1 MTASILIV
9 RIDRSARSINRG
21 SDRFRVIELRQLAH
35 FVAVAEEQHFT
46 RAAQRLDV
54 AQSTISSSVRAL
66 ERELGAPLF
75 VRTTRRVELT
85 AAGDALLPDAR
96 RTLAAA
102 DAARARV
109 AAVTGLHTGRVT
121 VGSGKTLHIDVA
133 NGLAR
138 FAAEHPGIDVDLYQA
153 GSLELIEAV
162 GDGRLDFAPLGMV
175 DALPERARETVQL
188 IEVHSEPM
196 LFACSRSHR
205 LAERKTVRLT
215 EVAGE
220 RFADLGPD
228 WAIRIVNDRAFSE
241 LGRPRRVAFETN
253 DVDELLEVVGRGLGV
268 AVLPTSACR
277 RSRRVRFLELR
288 GPAPTWRTGIAV
300 PRGRPPSPAAR
311 ALFEALAPGVQWPS

>member
-1 MTASILIV
+1 M
-9 RIDRSARSINRG
+9 
-21 SDRFRVIELRQLAH
+21 H

-85 AAGDALLPDAR
+85 AVGHALLPDAR
-96 RTLAAA
+96 RTLAAVE
-102 DAARARV
+102 AARVRV
-109 AAVTGLHTGRVT
+109 SAVTGLRTGKIT
-121 VGSGKTLHIDVA
+121 IGTGKTLHLDVA
-133 NGLAR
+133 KGLER
-138 FAAEHPGIDVDLYQA
+138 FSAAHPGIDVDLHQG

-162 GDGRLDFAPLGMV
+162 SDGRLDFAPLGLV
-175 DALPERARETVQL
+175 EALPEHTHDTVQVVQTH
-188 IEVHSEPM
+188 EEPM
-196 LFACSRSHR
+196 LFACSRTHR

-215 EVAGE
+215 EVADE
-220 RFADLGPD
+220 RFADLGHD
-228 WAIRIVNDRAFSE
+228 WAIRILNDRAFSE
-241 LGRPRRVAFETN
+241 LGRARRVAFETN

-277 RSRRVRFLELR
+277 RSRRVRFLKLR

-300 PRGRPPSPAAR
+300 PRGRPPSPAVL
-311 ALFEALAPGVQWPS
+311 ALFEALAPGVEWPS